1 MKIVSPSVLS
11 LDFSEMKT
19 QLKRVEVAGAKWL
32 HFDVM
37 DGHFVPNI
45 SFGPG
50 ILKQVDHVSD
60 LLMDVHLMIS
70 DPVQYFDA
78 FIDAGADAITI
89 HAECFDDVMDGIAA
103 VKDLKKRGIKAG
115 ITLKPGTDISLIVPY
130 LKHVDIVLVMSV
142 EPGFGG
148 QAFMPEM
155 LDRIKEVDAFRQ
167 SNNYEYLI
175 SVDGGINDETGIRAR
190 SAGADILVAGSYV
203 FSDDIEKAVISLL

>member
-1 MKIVSPSVLS
+1 
-11 LDFSEMKT
+11 
-19 QLKRVEVAGAKWL
+19 
-32 HFDVM
+32 M

-78 FIDAGADAITI
+78 FIDAVPMPSRFMPNVLMMSWM
-89 HAECFDDVMDGIAA
+89 ELS